1 MIRRD
6 SVGCAGMAGTCPPG
20 SRPRPTVSKNMTK
33 QFIPFILCV
42 ELLSGCGKKTAPT
55 ASEPQLTPEQATQ
68 IESQYI
74 LPTNQAAPAT
84 PADSATHPARTAP
97 AQPAQA
103 AQPIQQRLQGAVHAQ
118 LTVQLRMY
126 IEKNGRLP
134 DSFAEFVNSTMDS
147 APPAP
152 DGMKFVIDPAD
163 KAVKVV
169 KK

>member
-1 MIRRD
+1 
-6 SVGCAGMAGTCPPG
+6 VL
-20 SRPRPTVSKNMTK
+20 KNMTN
-33 QFIPFILCV
+33 QFIPFFLCAG
-42 ELLSGCGKKTAPT
+42 LLSGCGKKAAPA
-55 ASEPQLTPEQATQ
+55 ASDQQLAPEQAAQ

-84 PADSATHPARTAP
+84 PADSATHPARTAQ

-103 AQPIQQRLQGAVHAQ
+103 AQPIQQRLQGAIHAQ
-118 LTVQLRMY
+118 LTVKLRMY